1 MGMLAFAGD
10 FYLSERSEGEV
21 GFPRGEKVEKQKFGD
36 LDQVDDKSLVGSYLK
51 KLFLKSSSYLE
62 SLGNFFQLSNA
73 QINACVSSIPRRFLS
88 ILVASSL
95 SPSPSPNP
103 RHLLPIPTK
112 TSQPLSHLPKPSP
125 TRVAIKKNLFDV
137 LRLSGQFPNQSNFID
152 TSGSS

>member
-88 ILVASSL
+88 IPVAFSQSPLPSSNSHQNL
-95 SPSPSPNP
+95 PTPLPSS
-103 RHLLPIPTK
+103 K
-112 TSQPLSHLPKPSP
+112 TF
-125 TRVAIKKNLFDV
+125 T
-137 LRLSGQFPNQSNFID
+137 D
-152 TSGSS
+152 TCCYQEKSF